1 MIQDDTAEFKQNRNE
16 NIQKMNMNSDL
27 QEMTKKWFINSSDY
41 KYSYNFDWLG
51 MPIIQFPQDIVAIQE
66 VIWRVKPDVIIETG
80 VARGGS
86 LILSASILQLL
97 NGNGKVIGIDIDIR
111 EHNRKAI
118 MEHPLAFRINLIQG
132 SSIAKDTL
140 EEAKKIIKPTDKV
153 MVILDSNHTHEH
165 VLSELELYSPLVIK
179 DSYLIV
185 MDTVIEDMP
194 EGYYPDRPWDKS
206 NNPRTAVHEF
216 LKTNDRFKIDEG
228 MHNKLL
234 ITVAKDGYLKCIF

>member
-1 MIQDDTAEFKQNRNE
+1 
-16 NIQKMNMNSDL
+16 MNSDL

-140 EEAKKIIKPTDKV
+140 
-153 MVILDSNHTHEH
+153 
-165 VLSELELYSPLVIK
+165 
-179 DSYLIV
+179 
-185 MDTVIEDMP
+185 
-194 EGYYPDRPWDKS
+194 
-206 NNPRTAVHEF
+206 
-216 LKTNDRFKIDEG
+216 
-228 MHNKLL
+228 
-234 ITVAKDGYLKCIF
+234 